1 MKKIFLCASVLLV
14 LVACMAAPAL
24 AGTKYLDGLPN
35 MTAYIA
41 GTNEY
46 SAGADIQIPLVI
58 ENTGQSTDKQVGSTV
73 IDRDDPP
80 STAKFVT
87 VTLSAGDAP
96 LVIKSDPQ
104 MIGDITGLAKKTVT
118 VHAKIDKDAPGGTYV
133 LPLNITYTRFDS
145 VIQYQVDTFRYY
157 YVTDNVTV
165 PVTLVIKQE
174 VLPEVVSAQPDH
186 LVAGADGYVNLTL
199 KNVGSLDGTKAT
211 VKLAQNDNSPVSPVD
226 NSVYI
231 GDFPANGTVSC
242 QYKVSV
248 ADTAQNKEYPVD
260 ITVVYQND
268 EGDFV
273 QSRTETVG
281 VVVGNKVDFAI
292 TSPEIEMSPGSKK
305 TIEVQYQ
312 NIGNSTIKSAQARI
326 SAVNPFTSTA
336 DVSYLGDLAPGQSAT
351 ASFQLTV
358 ASDATIKEYGL
369 DSEIRYRDALNT
381 TYVSDPMKVSIDVKN
396 QTGLAGI
403 LSNAVLMSIIVAVII
418 GIVYAGY
425 YYWKKRRQ

>member
-1 MKKIFLCASVLLV
+1 MKKILVIASALLV
-14 LVACMAAPAL
+14 LVACMATPAL
-24 AGTKYLDGLPN
+24 AGTKYLNGLPN
-35 MTAYIA
+35 MTAYVA

-46 SAGADIQIPLVI
+46 AAGADIQIPLVI
-58 ENTGQSTDKQVGSTV
+58 ENNGQSTDKQISTTV

-80 STAKFVT
+80 TTAKFVT
-87 VTLSAGDAP
+87 LTLSSGDAP

-104 MIGDITGLAKKTVT
+104 MIGDIAGLAKKTVN

-145 VIQYQVDTFRYY
+145 AIQYQVDTFRYY

-165 PVTLVIKQE
+165 PVTIVIKQE

-186 LVAGADGYVNLTL
+186 LVAGADGYINLTL

-231 GDFPANGTVSC
+231 GDFPAGGTVSC

-248 ADTAQNKEYPVD
+248 ASTAQNKEYPID
-260 ITVVYQND
+260 ITVVYQNN

-281 VVVGNKVDFAI
+281 VAVGNKVDFAI
-292 TSPEIEMSPGSKK
+292 TSPAVEMSPGSKK
-305 TIEVQYQ
+305 TIQVQYK

-336 DVSYLGDLAPGQSAT
+336 DVAYLGDFAPGQVAT
-351 ASFQLTV
+351 ASFQLAV
-358 ASDATIKEYGL
+358 GSDATIKEYGL

-381 TYVSDPMKVSIDVKN
+381 TYVSDPMKVPIDVKN

-403 LSNAVLMSIIVAVII
+403 LSNAVLMSIIVAVLI

>member
-1 MKKIFLCASVLLV
+1 MKKILLCASVLLV
-14 LVACMAAPAL
+14 LFACMAAPAL
-24 AGTKYLDGLPN
+24 AGTKYLNGLPN

-46 SAGADIQIPLVI
+46 SAGADIQIPIVI
-58 ENTGQSTDKQVGSTV
+58 ENTGQSTDKQVSSTV
-73 IDRDDPP
+73 INRDDLP

-87 VTLSAGDAP
+87 LTLSSGNAP

-104 MIGDITGLAKKTVT
+104 MIGDIPGLAKKTVT

-231 GDFPANGTVSC
+231 GDFPAGGTVSC

-260 ITVVYQND
+260 ITVVYQNN

-281 VVVGNKVDFAI
+281 VAVGNKVDFAI
-292 TSPEIEMSPGSKK
+292 TSSEIEMSPGSKK

-336 DVSYLGDLAPGQSAT
+336 DVSYLGDLAPGQTAT
-351 ASFQLTV
+351 ASFQLSV

-381 TYVSDPMKVSIDVKN
+381 TYVSDPMKVPIDVKN

-403 LSNAVLMSIIVAVII
+403 LSNAVLVSIIVAVII
-418 GIVYAGY
+418 GIIYGVF

>member
-1 MKKIFLCASVLLV
+1 MKKILIAVSALLV
-14 LVACMAAPAL
+14 LFACMAAPAL
-24 AGTKYLDGLPN
+24 AGTKYLSGLPN
-35 MTAYIA
+35 MTAYVA

-58 ENTGQSTDKQVGSTV
+58 ENTGQSTDKQVSSTV

-80 STAKFVT
+80 TTAKFVT
-87 VTLSAGDAP
+87 VTLSSGDAP

-104 MIGDITGLAKKTVT
+104 MIGDIAGLAKKTVT
-118 VHAKIDKDAPGGTYV
+118 VHAKIDKDATGGTYV

-145 VIQYQVDTFRYY
+145 AIQYQVDTFRYY

-165 PVTLVIKQE
+165 PVTIVIRQE
-174 VLPEVVSAQPDH
+174 VLPEVVSAIPDH
-186 LVAGADGYVNLTL
+186 LVAGADGYINLTL

-211 VKLAQNDNSPVSPVD
+211 VKLAQNDNSPVRPVD

-231 GDFPANGTVSC
+231 GDFPAGGTVSC

-260 ITVVYQND
+260 ISVVYQNN

-281 VVVGNKVDFAI
+281 VAVGNKVDFAI
-292 TSPEIEMSPGSKK
+292 TSPTVEMSPGSKK
-305 TIEVQYQ
+305 TIQVQYK

-336 DVSYLGDLAPGQSAT
+336 DVAYLGDLSPGQSAT
-351 ASFQLTV
+351 ASFQLAV

-381 TYVSDPMKVSIDVKN
+381 TYVSDPMKVPIDIKN